1 MEVKAGCFLQNNLKY
16 EQKWMV
22 QGEYKAKDPEERSQ
36 SCILISRMVTPA
48 VEIVR
53 VLMVL
58 TLARA
63 V

>member
-1 MEVKAGCFLQNNLKY
+1 MSRSELCK
-16 EQKWMV
+16 
-22 QGEYKAKDPEERSQ
+22 GEYKAKDPEERSQ
-36 SCILISRMVTPA
+36 SCVLISRMVTPT
-48 VEIVR
+48 VEIIR